1 MKDIIVVDIDGTI
14 AKVSEKRLAIL
25 KNKPVDW
32 EAFYADDFD
41 DEAIKETI
49 RVIESMYQNDTDV
62 IVYFCTGRKER
73 SREKTMSW
81 LSTNVDVVVCKGRLL
96 MRADDDHRSDT
107 ITKPELLAKAG
118 VTPDRVMFILEDR
131 ASVTKAYR
139 DLGYTVWQVA
149 EGNY

>member
-14 AKVSEKRLAIL
+14 ARMGDRKKYLLS
-25 KNKPVDW
+25 KPVDW
-32 EAFYADDFD
+32 DAFYADEFD

-49 RVIESMYQNDTDV
+49 RVIESMYQNDIDV
-62 IVYFCTGRKER
+62 SVYFCTGRKER

-81 LSTNVDVVVCKGRLL
+81 LSKNVDVVVCKGRLL

-118 VTPDRVMFILEDR
+118 VTPDRVMLILEDR

-139 DLGYTVWQVA
+139 DLGYTVWQVS